1 MQRMMTLKSSTY
13 LSHLR
18 PFADVDLLAKQ
29 LSTLQESALGDIKIV
44 SEQLVPALD
53 KLDACL
59 YFLLNHKDYLE
70 APAYIAKAKKILS
83 HALTLIR
90 NYYADVMR
98 TLNADV
104 QRILSDKV
112 SFHSFTHINRC

>member
-1 MQRMMTLKSSTY
+1 MTLKSSTF

-18 PFADVDLLAKQ
+18 PFAEVDLLAKQ

-53 KLDACL
+53 KLDSCL
-59 YFLLNHKDYLE
+59 YFLLGHKDYLE
-70 APAYIAKAKKILS
+70 APAYISKAKKVLS

-90 NYYADVMR
+90 NYYANVMR

-112 SFHSFTHINRC
+112 SLAFYKELSTVF